1 MRHRRTLKFD
11 QAYADAPTEV
21 RRAFDKQLKLL
32 LQNWHHPSLRAHP
45 YLQHGLGAM
54 QARVTL
60 QWRFYYYIEND
71 IYVIY
76 WLQKHPK

>member
-11 QAYADAPTEV
+11 QAYADAPPEV
-21 RRAFDKQLKLL
+21 RRTFDKQLKLL
-32 LQNWHHPSLRAHP
+32 LQNWRHPSLRVRP
-45 YLQHGLGAM
+45 YFQHGPGAM
-54 QARVTL
+54 QARVSL